1 MSSLLDYKWD
11 IYEINAIQLKLSLQR
26 MYLEDKWSFIWV
38 QYHFYEWHQVWCEPK
53 RMKINEN
60 KWDKILL
67 DDNKKHHPLCSS
79 SFNHPLSH
87 NHSTCKNIW
96 PSGAN
101 PNWKNIL
108 VWFKSTI
115 LIRLDCFFVFDL
127 DKMYFCRQGLF
138 FYGV

>member
-1 MSSLLDYKWD
+1 MRYLWNKRKICNLTTKTVLLKDLSWRWMKFCLKSISFLWMTSSLMWTEKD
-11 IYEINAIQLKLSLQR
+11 
-26 MYLEDKWSFIWV
+26 
-38 QYHFYEWHQVWCEPK
+38 
-53 RMKINEN
+53 EN